1 MSDNLKKIIISAL
14 EDIKAADVL
23 TISVSSLTDV
33 MDTMIIAS
41 GNSHR
46 QVKALANNVLSDAKD
61 AGFSPIGVEGE
72 NSREWILIDFGD
84 IVTNIMLPS
93 SREFYDL
100 DRLWLVRPENKKGF
114 EEGKF
119 SDHKKGDICN

>member
-114 EEGKF
+114 AEGKF
-119 SDHKKGDICN
+119 SDYKKGDICN

>member
-1 MSDNLKKIIISAL
+1 MSENLKNIIINAL
-14 EDIKAADVL
+14 EDIKAVDVV
-23 TISVSSLTDV
+23 TITVSSLTDV

-46 QVKALANNVLSDAKD
+46 QVKALANNVLSDAKN

-72 NSREWILIDFGD
+72 NNREWILIDFGD
-84 IVTNIMLPS
+84 VVTNIMLPG

-100 DRLWLVRPENKKGF
+100 DRLWSLRPENTKRIAG
-114 EEGKF
+114 E
-119 SDHKKGDICN
+119 DIVDYQKADQ

>member
-1 MSDNLKKIIISAL
+1 MSENLKNIIINAL
-14 EDIKAADVL
+14 EDIKAVDVV
-23 TISVSSLTDV
+23 TITVSSLTDV

-46 QVKALANNVLSDAKD
+46 QVKALANNVLSDAKN

-72 NSREWILIDFGD
+72 INREWILIDFGD
-84 IVTNIMLPS
+84 VVTNIMLPG

-100 DRLWLVRPENKKGF
+100 DRLWSLRPENTKRIAG
-114 EEGKF
+114 E
-119 SDHKKGDICN
+119 DIVDYQKADQ

>member
-1 MSDNLKKIIISAL
+1 MSENLKNIIINAL
-14 EDIKAADVL
+14 EDIKAVDVV
-23 TISVSSLTDV
+23 TITVSSLTDV

-46 QVKALANNVLSDAKD
+46 QVKALANNVLSDAKN

-72 NSREWILIDFGD
+72 NNREWILIDFGD
-84 IVTNIMLPS
+84 VVTNIMLPG

-100 DRLWLVRPENKKGF
+100 DRFWSLRPENTKRIAGENIVDYQKA
-114 EEGKF
+114 
-119 SDHKKGDICN
+119 DQ

>member
-1 MSDNLKKIIISAL
+1 MSENLKNIIINAL
-14 EDIKAADVL
+14 EDIKAVDVV
-23 TISVSSLTDV
+23 TITVSSLTDV

-46 QVKALANNVLSDAKD
+46 QVKALANNVLSDAKN

-72 NSREWILIDFGD
+72 NNREWILIDFGD
-84 IVTNIMLPS
+84 VVTNIMLPG

-100 DRLWLVRPENKKGF
+100 DRLWSLRPENTKRIAGENIVDYQKA
-114 EEGKF
+114 
-119 SDHKKGDICN
+119 DQ